1 MTFND
6 IKKKDFLTLSFILF
20 PFFLIFSR
28 FLADFYTSV
37 LSIIFIS
44 LIIIKKYKIKN
55 NIFTYCLYF
64 FYIYLLFNS
73 AFSFEP
79 VISYYK
85 SFFYFRFIFF
95 SFLISYLINK
105 DKTLITIIVYS
116 FLITHSLLLISVF
129 YQIFIFSDNLFHIG
143 RASGFFGDELV
154 LGGYVSKTLPIILS
168 LIYLDKKNHS
178 KRMEY
183 YLLFI
188 SFIMVIL
195 SAERTALASIVIVL
209 FLYGLLT
216 FSKMKNLIII
226 LVILVSGFIYNGHYP
241 QTFKRLF
248 LHTIVQIKSSTN
260 YIAPSFRHQLHWET
274 AINLFLDRKYLG
286 QGLYSFRNLC
296 DDKRFNPIKTIIK
309 NNQVLAITDGF
320 FDYGDIVKD
329 EKNITTLKYILKKF
343 NIHSNNN
350 FEYYLNKNQKI
361 IPVNIGKGGYILNL
375 QKLGVPVKK
384 DQYLFSQYEFS
395 NGCNTH
401 PHNIHLQFLSELG
414 IFGYVFLLFFF
425 LYLFS
430 LIAKNLFKNFYLKK
444 DINLSLFYS
453 SLGLLIFLFPLLP
466 SGSFFNN
473 WISIIFY
480 FNLST
485 FLYNKIYLK

>member
-1 MTFND
+1 MKFND
-6 IKKKDFLTLSFILF
+6 IKKKDFLTLSFFLF

-44 LIIIKKYKIKN
+44 LIIIKKYKIRN

-73 AFSFEP
+73 IFSFEP
-79 VISYYK
+79 VTSFYK

-95 SFLISYLINK
+95 SFLISYLINR

-116 FLITHSLLLISVF
+116 FFITHSLLLISVF
-129 YQIFIFSDNLFHIG
+129 YQIFTLPDELLLS

-154 LGGYVSKTLPIILS
+154 LGGYVSKTLPVILS
-168 LIYLDKKNHS
+168 LIYLDKKNFS
-178 KRMEY
+178 KKMEY
-183 YLLFI
+183 YLLLI

-216 FSKMKNLIII
+216 FSKMKNLTIVIAI
-226 LVILVSGFIYNGHYP
+226 LFSGFIYNEHYP

-248 LHTIVQIKSSTN
+248 SHTIVQLKSNTN

-274 AINLFLDRKYLG
+274 AINLFLDQKYLG
-286 QGLYSFRNLC
+286 HGLYSFRNLC
-296 DDKRFNPIKTIIK
+296 ADKRFNPIKTIVK
-309 NNQVLAITDGF
+309 NNKVFAPIDGIF
-320 FDYGDIVKD
+320 NHSEVKFKKLSPN
-329 EKNITTLKYILKKF
+329 EAMLVKF
-343 NIHSNNN
+343 NIHHINR
-350 FEYYLNKNQKI
+350 FHYYLINNQKI
-361 IPVNIGKGGYILNL
+361 TIINRWKGGHLFNL
-375 QKLGVPVKK
+375 QRLGVPVKK
-384 DQYLFSQYEFS
+384 GEYLYSQYAYH

-430 LIAKNLFKNFYLKK
+430 SIARNLFKNLYLKK
-444 DINLSLFYS
+444 NINLSLFYS
-453 SLGLLIFLFPLLP
+453 SLGLSIFLFPLLP

-485 FLYNKIYLK
+485 FLYNKMYLK